1 MPAKPIAK
9 YQIHLVK
16 NDKYSWS
23 ALLIDTGGET
33 PDQTTIDAKSLAELL
48 AKVLIAV
55 VLRDKNVG
63 VPVEEDAAPTPPPL
77 MPTGPM
83 VLPPSDDPLAAPPPD
98 LSQPPPA
105 PKIIHPS
112 GRIFLGGSN

>member
-1 MPAKPIAK
+1 MPSKPIAK

-63 VPVEEDAAPTPPPL
+63 VPIDSDEPISTCPGAPDL
-77 MPTGPM
+77 VTGE
-83 VLPPSDDPLAAPPPD
+83 DPLAAPPPD